1 MFMPAPYGRRRY
13 QWVQGRNVLPRGAQ
27 VGTSPDVQF
36 SPAVTTIAETIQ
48 ASLSPVFM
56 LAGIGSVLNVLA
68 GRLSRVI
75 DRVRGIED
83 KLFPAGVERDRQ
95 LWELKLL
102 DRRMRVINLAIYL
115 VVGAAIM
122 TCTVVATMFVAE
134 LLHLR
139 IGRFVAFFFIAAML
153 LLTAGLLAFLVEVHI
168 SLTSNRVR
176 RELFVSA
183 VPPAGS

>member
-1 MFMPAPYGRRRY
+1 
-13 QWVQGRNVLPRGAQ
+13 VQI
-27 VGTSPDVQF
+27 

-56 LAGIGSVLNVLA
+56 LAGIGGILNVLA

-75 DRVRGIED
+75 DRVRALED
-83 KLFPAGVERDRQ
+83 KLYPTGEDRLRQ

-102 DRRMRVINLAIYL
+102 DRRMRVINVALYL

-134 LLHLR
+134 LLRLK
-139 IGRFVAFFFIAAML
+139 IGRWVAFCFILAMAML
-153 LLTAGLLAFLVEVHI
+153 IVGLLSFLIEVHI
-168 SLTSNRVR
+168 SLKSNRVR
-176 RELFVSA
+176 RELFLREH
-183 VPPAGS
+183 

>member
-1 MFMPAPYGRRRY
+1 MFMAAEYDARRY
-13 QWVQGRNVLPRGAQ
+13 QWVQSRNGLPDRARG
-27 VGTSPDVQF
+27 GTSPGVQF

-83 KLFPAGVERDRQ
+83 KLLPPGAELDRQ

-139 IGRFVAFFFIAAML
+139 IGRFVAFFFIAAMV
-153 LLTAGLLAFLVEVHI
+153 LLTAGLVAFLVEVHI

-176 RELFVSA
+176 KELFA
-183 VPPAGS
+183 AGSQPAES